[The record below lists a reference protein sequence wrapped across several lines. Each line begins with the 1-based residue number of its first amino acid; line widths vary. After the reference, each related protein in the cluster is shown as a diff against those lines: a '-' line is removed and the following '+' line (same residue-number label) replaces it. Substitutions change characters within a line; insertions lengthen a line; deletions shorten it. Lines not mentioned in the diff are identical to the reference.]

1 MFSLTKRLIIG
12 ATLGLLALAATPA
25 QAQRFIPPRVL
36 AGYLRLQMTPPF
48 MLSPLYRPA
57 ITPAEI
63 AMTADALRFRNIYPD
78 GPALSVA
85 TPGFA
90 YPSTLSSMYSGYP
103 GGYSNPYPAYYPGSY
118 GSMGYGSMGYG
129 GGGYGGAGG
138 IASLLGLFMNGGS
151 TQYSY
156 PNMDSSAGNYGD
168 SGRPGVMGRGTAP
181 SARSAEARNERKE
194 SRPADKVRDYLYGP
208 VPKEKEKEKAPARER
223 LQPTVTEITAGDALN
238 DLLAQLQK
246 RPADE
251 GAKQPATAALA
262 LDDQVLRHIHVTRG
276 SGSLAVIGND
286 GNL

>member
-1 MFSLTKRLIIG
+1 MFSLTRRLVIG

-129 GGGYGGAGG
+129 GGGYGGGAEGSGDPNGNGAGG
-138 IASLLGLFMNGGS
+138 GGGGS
-151 TQYSY
+151 YEQ
-156 PNMDSSAGNYGD
+156 SSPMAAAIFRET
-168 SGRPGVMGRGTAP
+168 RPM
-181 SARSAEARNERKE
+181 
-194 SRPADKVRDYLYGP
+194 
-208 VPKEKEKEKAPARER
+208 
-223 LQPTVTEITAGDALN
+223 
-238 DLLAQLQK
+238 
-246 RPADE
+246 
-251 GAKQPATAALA
+251 
-262 LDDQVLRHIHVTRG
+262 
-276 SGSLAVIGND
+276 
-286 GNL
+286 